1 MNEVWTER
9 SLVHYGE
16 TVEHIGLFFVSNMAC
31 KNLIKSDTLFVLE
44 PIHEGIYGIFLGE
57 TKPIWLA

>member
-16 TVEHIGLFFVSNMAC
+16 TVKHFSLFFVSNMVC
-31 KNLIKSDTLFVLE
+31 KNPIYSDILTVLE
-44 PIHEGIYGIFLGE
+44 PIQGGNYGIF
-57 TKPIWLA
+57 